1 VRHLCSGI
9 IPTKGWPNCRGAM
22 ERSGISPSAIRR
34 RMTIFF
40 MGMYSS
46 MNTRH
51 DILPA
56 SGSASEKPE
65 ADGAPIGAAHT
76 PTGNGRI
83 LPILTPFW
91 QDRCFEIGLILS
103 MFLYYSVG
111 NPEQR
116 ILYFASISPLLNQL
130 IAVPFLLIFA
140 VLCWYRLSIAIA
152 LLPLTL
158 PFYLQQRAVVG
169 TLSFSLAEV
178 TLAVYLLIA
187 AVHLLLENR
196 DQLSWRQLRERL
208 GPFFWPMLVF
218 CGAAAL
224 SILVAYSRRFAIRAF
239 HEEVAAPL
247 LYLGL
252 ALLYLRSR
260 QDLTRL
266 LIALVGTG
274 LLIAL
279 IGWGQFALFWGAMAK
294 ISGGQ
299 RLYAVYGSANSIGLL
314 FDYVLPLAIACLLA
328 RVATKSRLLAL
339 GTCLLMVP
347 VLILTFS
354 GGAWMA
360 LSVATLFVVA
370 LSLRNRRL
378 LLIGSAL
385 FILVVVGGLL
395 VFHAKVEHF
404 LLNWHAAAPG
414 DAGSIVKRFL
424 LWESAW
430 HMIQN
435 SPWLGYGMDNW
446 LCHYSVN
453 NVCPNTLYHYW
464 IIVANGQPT
473 GLAKEFD
480 LSHPHNI
487 FLHVWVSMGIF
498 GLLAFSAVLVLFFRL
513 FVRILKQLSDANDES
528 REQLR
533 WMTIGVGAGML
544 AAVVQGMIDSA
555 FLEQDLAFCFWMLV
569 AALLLLRIQAGVS
582 WKDTIASAKE
592 QETAPAGE

>member
-1 VRHLCSGI
+1 
-9 IPTKGWPNCRGAM
+9 
-22 ERSGISPSAIRR
+22 
-34 RMTIFF
+34 
-40 MGMYSS
+40 
-46 MNTRH
+46 MNTQH

-56 SGSASEKPE
+56 FGSGSDESEAE
-65 ADGAPIGAAHT
+65 RAPISAAQI

-83 LPILTPFW
+83 LSTLTPFW
-91 QDRCFEIGLILS
+91 RERAFEIGLILS

-111 NPEQR
+111 NPGQR
-116 ILYFASISPLLNQL
+116 ILYFASISPWLNQL
-130 IAVPFLLIFA
+130 IAVPFLLVFV
-140 VLCWYRLSIAIA
+140 VLCWYRLSVAIA
-152 LLPLTL
+152 LLPLAL

-178 TLAVYLLIA
+178 TLAVYVLVA
-187 AVHLLLENR
+187 AVRLLLGNR
-196 DQLSWRQLRERL
+196 DQLSWSQLSERL
-208 GPFFWPMLVF
+208 GAFFWPLLVF

-224 SILVAYSRRFAIRAF
+224 SILVAYSHRLAIRAF

-252 ALLYLRSR
+252 ALLYLRNR

-314 FDYVLPLAIACLLA
+314 FDYVLPLAMACLLA

-339 GTCLLMVP
+339 GACLLMVP
-347 VLILTFS
+347 VLLLTFS

-360 LSVATLFVVA
+360 LAVAALFVVA

-378 LLIGSAL
+378 LGIGSVL
-385 FILVVVGGLL
+385 LLLVVAAGLL
-395 VFHAKVEHF
+395 VFHTKVEHF

-453 NVCPNTLYHYW
+453 SVCPNTLHHYW

-473 GLAKEFD
+473 GLATEFD

-498 GLLAFSAVLVLFFRL
+498 GLLAFIGVLVLFFRL
-513 FVRILKQLSDANDES
+513 FVRILKQLSAVNDES
-528 REQLR
+528 SERLR
-533 WMTIGVGAGML
+533 WMTVGVGAGML
-544 AAVVQGMIDSA
+544 AAMVQGMIDSA

-569 AALLLLRIQAGVS
+569 AALLLLRIQAGVL
-582 WKDTIASAKE
+582 WKGKIAMASDQALSV
-592 QETAPAGE
+592 AGEHDE